1 MSSDS
6 KDWGYEAHNM
16 NVESKE
22 IRKKNYNA
30 KSEVE
35 IPMQTHYHNI
45 EMSV

>member
-1 MSSDS
+1 MSMDS
-6 KDWGYEAHNM
+6 KDWGCEAHGI

-22 IRKKNYNA
+22 IRNKNYNA

-35 IPMQTHYHNI
+35 IPMQTHYHNM